1 MLLHRY
7 GAGVGGTMDKII
19 NFKING
25 TSVEAINGE
34 TILQV
39 ARREGIYIPTM
50 CYLAKTTPNASCRM
64 CVVEV
69 KDVDGFV
76 LSCNTPPTEGAEI
89 NTDSD
94 ILFKERQ
101 NIMKLYNV
109 NHPLQC
115 GVCDKSGECDLQ
127 NNTLEFELD
136 EQSFATKDQ
145 ARKKKKWGVLSYDP
159 ALCIMCEKCT
169 AVCNQV
175 VGSSALYIKPGG
187 YKSVIDN
194 HFSSCIQCGECI
206 SVCPVGAMAS
216 SDFKYTSNVWEL
228 KQIPSACAHCSSA
241 CNLNYEV
248 KNNAIYRVTNED
260 DYDSLCGAG
269 RFGYDYE
276 NRVEAKDEDA
286 FNTVVEKFKKAKS
299 IEFSSMITNEEAY
312 ILQEMKNQLGVKL
325 INEDARA
332 YKEFLEAY
340 SSVSGESLYSADL
353 SDIAKSDYAISL
365 GCAISSDNPMVRFGL
380 SQAVKNNKAWVA
392 VVHPIEDYSI
402 QNIITQYMKHEVG
415 SEEAILSLLCE
426 YFVSDEAKEQNKS
439 FFDSIDA
446 GYICG
451 ESSVGEE
458 EFDLLAKHKNRKNN
472 PVLILGADLYKHP
485 EAKNIAKMAGLLD
498 RYSDFKVIIIPSDTN
513 TLGVSLICDL
523 DEEDGVSDIGYN
535 MPAITTI
542 SAVAGSDLD
551 MPALNQ
557 QEGTFTTI
565 DKEVVPLNAALPYNG
580 YELSDIAN
588 ALGIYSQYVIDYTA
602 KLPLTKGFGATK
614 FDDLPNYYKNDGT
627 QVRGYKL
634 APIAIE
640 SEYTIDEI
648 ADIREFNGTV
658 LYSHNPISQFN
669 VFTDQAHQIVDKNVI
684 MGSQQFADAAKIK
697 GGEDIKFTIDG
708 VEHTR
713 HFIVSNK
720 LKGTVALN
728 PNFDTM
734 GYSTSYRYKQVKI
747 ERV

>member
-1 MLLHRY
+1 
-7 GAGVGGTMDKII
+7 MDKII

-25 TSVEAINGE
+25 TSVVAKDGE
-34 TILQV
+34 SILQV
-39 ARREGIYIPTM
+39 ARREGMNIPTM
-50 CYLAKTTPNASCRM
+50 CYLAKATPNASCRM
-64 CVVEV
+64 CIVEV

-76 LSCNTPPTEGAEI
+76 LSCNTPPVEGAEI
-89 NTDSD
+89 ETDSD
-94 ILFKERQ
+94 TLFKERQ

-159 ALCIMCEKCT
+159 GLCIMCEKCT
-169 AVCNQV
+169 SVCNQI
-175 VGSSALYIKPGG
+175 VGSEALYIKPGG
-187 YKSVIDN
+187 YKSIIDN
-194 HFSSCIQCGECI
+194 HYSACIQCGECI

-216 SDFKYTSNVWEL
+216 SDFKYTTNVWEL
-228 KQIPSACAHCSSA
+228 DKIPSACAHCSSA

-248 KNNAIYRVTNED
+248 KNGSIYRVTNED

-276 NRVEAKDEDA
+276 NKVESKDEEAFSRIVASFKDA
-286 FNTVVEKFKKAKS
+286 SS
-299 IEFSSMITNEEAY
+299 IAFTSMITNEEAF
-312 ILQEMKNQLGVKL
+312 ILQELKNKLGVKL
-325 INEDARA
+325 INSDSLA
-332 YKEFLEAY
+332 YQEFMSAY
-340 SSVSGESLYSADL
+340 SSVSGTSLYSGDL
-353 SDIAKSDYAISL
+353 STIAEADYAITL
-365 GCAISSDNPMVRFGL
+365 GCAVSSDNPMVRFGL
-380 SQAVKNNKAWVA
+380 SQAVNNNRAWVA

-402 QNIITQYMKHEVG
+402 QNIITQYLKHEVG
-415 SEEAILSLLCE
+415 SEEAILSLLCD
-426 YFVSDEAKEQNKS
+426 YFVSDEAKVEHKS

-458 EFDLLAKHKNRKNN
+458 EFDLLVERKFRKNN
-472 PVLILGADLYKHP
+472 PVLVLGADLYNHP
-485 EAKNIAKMAGLLD
+485 QAKNIAKMAGLLEK
-498 RYSDFKVIIIPSDTN
+498 YSDFKIVVIPSDTN

-523 DEEDGVSDIGYN
+523 DSDDNLADIGYSVDGKV
-535 MPAITTI
+535 TI

-551 MPALNQ
+551 MPAMNQ

-565 DKEVVPLNAALPYNG
+565 NKEVIPINAALSYNG
-580 YELSDIAN
+580 YELSDIAKE
-588 ALGIYSQYVIDYTA
+588 LDIYCKNIIDFTT
-602 KLPLTKGFGATK
+602 KLPLIKGFSSTK
-614 FDDLPNYYKNDGT
+614 FDDLPNHYTNAGE

-634 APIAIE
+634 TSIS
-640 SEYTIDEI
+640 SEVSFVLDEI
-648 ADIREFNGTV
+648 ADIKEFNGTV

-669 VFTDQAHQIVDKNVI
+669 IFTDMAHQIIDKNVL

-697 GGEDIKFTIDG
+697 SGEDVKFVIDG
-708 VEHTR
+708 KEMQR
-713 HFIVSNK
+713 HFQVSNK
-720 LKGTVALN
+720 LKGTVAIN
-728 PNFDTM
+728 PNFDLKDN
-734 GYSTSYRYKQVKI
+734 SSSYRYKQVKI